1 MIFKN
6 KKGTSISIFILVLLT
21 LLLTTSTLFYFIIE
35 RRDISKEV
43 SSVTEFDRIYGREN
57 LVNFYIQDIVDRSAE
72 GVSDKSE
79 FMLRAKRF
87 LGFYIDDNREYVVP
101 ELSSVDDQLIN
112 AELILDAEGNV
123 NIVSIELE
131 INIKE
136 SFIREGEEV
145 FSGDYTYVK
154 TFTSET

>member
-21 LLLTTSTLFYFIIE
+21 LLLTSTTLFYFIIE

-43 SSVTEFDRIYGREN
+43 SSVTEFDRIYRREN
-57 LVNFYIQDIVDRSAE
+57 LVNFHIQDIVDRSAE

-79 FMLRAKRF
+79 FILRAKRF
-87 LGFYIDDNREYVVP
+87 LGFYIDNSGEYVVF
-101 ELSSVDDQLIN
+101 ELSSINDQLIN
-112 AELILDAEGNV
+112 VELIEDAQGNV
-123 NIVSIELE
+123 NSVSIDLE

-136 SFIREGEEV
+136 SFTRKGEEV

-154 TFTSET
+154 TFTAET